1 LLGKARVQSFFHA
14 GNWLRAVGVGP
25 ALPEQRAMETTQLY
39 ELADRVT
46 AVRSEAEKRRLLREL
61 TRPSRPT
68 VVSFLNANSLMIA
81 RRDRE
86 FSTILRHASLLLRDG
101 VGASL
106 LLRSLG
112 REAALNMNGT
122 DFIPEITRIFAGRT
136 VALLGAAPSVVAR
149 AAEEVAKT
157 GCRVVLASDGFHRW
171 SYYADRLRD
180 VRADLIVLGMGTPK
194 QEKVAARLAGAL
206 PYNAVIVNGGA
217 ILDRWAGR
225 VARALRAEW
234 LYRLCQEP
242 RRLWRRYL
250 LDGLRFAVWV
260 AALRFSAGAAGP
272 RRTQARRA

>member
-1 LLGKARVQSFFHA
+1 
-14 GNWLRAVGVGP
+14 
-25 ALPEQRAMETTQLY
+25 MEATQLY
-39 ELADRVT
+39 ELADHVT

-61 TRPSRPT
+61 ARPSRT
-68 VVSFLNANSLMIA
+68 TIVSFLNANSLMIA

-86 FSTILRHASLLLRDG
+86 LSTVLGQASLLLRDG
-101 VGASL
+101 IGASL

-112 REAALNMNGT
+112 REVALNMNGT
-122 DFIPEITRIFAGRT
+122 DFIPEITRTFVGRT

-149 AAEEVAKT
+149 AAEEVAKS
-157 GCRVVLASDGFHRW
+157 GCRVVLASDGFQEW

-180 VRADLIVLGMGTPK
+180 VRADLIILGMGTPK
-194 QEKVAARLAGAL
+194 QETLAARLAGAL

-217 ILDRWAGR
+217 IIDRWAGR
-225 VARALRAEW
+225 IARPPHFVRALRAEW
-234 LYRLCQEP
+234 LYRLIQEP

-260 AALRFSAGAAGP
+260 AALRFSAAVTGP